1 MPFASFHN
9 RRYGSLV
16 SVETAEKV
24 PHYNAFTGKLSWVAP
39 EPEET
44 CKAAKVGLLDAPG
57 PNPLSRG
64 QLSDNSSARIIR
76 AKSNVRIYP
85 AINGSH
91 KSRKRPNIR
100 DVCPAKKSPRR
111 YLPNTFFTSPTFR
124 STLPATFS
132 AVPRS
137 RKSGFPIALPVS
149 SLTLP
154 ATSFAVPF
162 TLSVVLEFINVNST
176 ARR

>member
-1 MPFASFHN
+1 MSAKIIAVDKLATRARNCIPRESTLCTN
-9 RRYGSLV
+9 RGELRTP
-16 SVETAEKV
+16 SVR
-24 PHYNAFTGKLSWVAP
+24 N
-39 EPEET
+39 
-44 CKAAKVGLLDAPG
+44 C
-57 PNPLSRG
+57 PNPLSRA

-76 AKSNVRIYP
+76 AKEQCQDLPCDERITQIEQ
-85 AINGSH
+85 AA
-91 KSRKRPNIR
+91 NIR